1 MWDYTIKDD
10 TKVVLSYLSPDG
22 EEGYP
27 GNVLVSIT
35 FELTLEDEFK
45 VDMQA
50 TTSKKTPINL
60 TNHSYFN
67 LAGHVSSYD
76 TGFTI
81 IKQLIKILSILKDAG
96 FKEVLNHMVEIKAG
110 SITETDQY
118 CIPTGKLLKVC
129 GTPFDFRSCKWLA
142 DAFQEKPEGFDDNF
156 CIDPYVSI
164 THGSDSYL
172 ITH

>member
-1 MWDYTIKDD
+1 M
-10 TKVVLSYLSPDG
+10 VLSYLSPDG

-81 IKQLIKILSILKDAG
+81 IIDQNIFDVKGLWFQRS
-96 FKEVLNHMVEIKAG
+96 FK
-110 SITETDQY
+110 
-118 CIPTGKLLKVC
+118 
-129 GTPFDFRSCKWLA
+129 
-142 DAFQEKPEGFDDNF
+142 
-156 CIDPYVSI
+156 PY
-164 THGSDSYL
+164 G
-172 ITH
+172 